1 MIRLLLVDDHPVV
14 CSGYRR
20 YLENMADIQV
30 AGEAGCGAEGY
41 RLFAELRPDVTV
53 VDISLPDMSGLE
65 VVRRIRQRDPEARLL
80 VFTIHENALMM
91 ERAMQA
97 GAIGYL
103 GKHHGP
109 ALMVE
114 AVRQVAGGELFL
126 DPDLRTGPEKIPASP
141 LKRLTPREFEIFRL
155 LAQGRSV
162 AEIAALL
169 HLSRKTVGVH
179 QTRILKK
186 LNLAN
191 TVQLA
196 LLAVRCQVIVP

>member
-1 MIRLLLVDDHPVV
+1 MVSVWGFSACGSGWSPSTVPSGSTAGRDRERGWSWNCRYRRLPTMIRLLLVDDHPVV

-141 LKRLTPREFEIFRL
+141 LKRLTPREFE
-155 LAQGRSV
+155 
-162 AEIAALL
+162 
-169 HLSRKTVGVH
+169 
-179 QTRILKK
+179 
-186 LNLAN
+186 
-191 TVQLA
+191 
-196 LLAVRCQVIVP
+196 